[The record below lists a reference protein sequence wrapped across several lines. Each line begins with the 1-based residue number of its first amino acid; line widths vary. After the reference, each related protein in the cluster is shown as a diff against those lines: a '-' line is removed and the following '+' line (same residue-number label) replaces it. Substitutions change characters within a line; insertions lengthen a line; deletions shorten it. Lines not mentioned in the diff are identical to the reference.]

1 MDSILGV
8 CTDGPEDG
16 LPCKSWMK
24 PVGIFSWLLLC
35 SKGTGDDK
43 FTDLRDR
50 PRGSRLRSTGIQR
63 IPEFRQLVHGISLS
77 HFTFRLVHPSQ
88 LNLAVEAIWVRDT
101 FRIPFAFM
109 SAGSPGV
116 ERMRLESGKFQLG
129 W

>member
-1 MDSILGV
+1 MTNSQIFEIGREEV
-8 CTDGPEDG
+8 AFARPEYKG
-16 LPCKSWMK
+16 L
-24 PVGIFSWLLLC
+24 
-35 SKGTGDDK
+35 
-43 FTDLRDR
+43 
-50 PRGSRLRSTGIQR
+50 
-63 IPEFRQLVHGISLS
+63 PEFRQLVHGISLS

-116 ERMRLESGKFQLG
+116 ESMRLESGKFQLG